1 MHLLANSSCKWR
13 AEGATL
19 APMQTPEPPRV
30 ALVSAIPPQPD
41 PNRLM
46 RTCANCGS
54 EMEERKCKL
63 ICRGCGY
70 FLSCSDYY

>member
-1 MHLLANSSCKWR
+1 
-13 AEGATL
+13 
-19 APMQTPEPPRV
+19 MQTSAPSSAARTPTARAV
-30 ALVSAIPPQPD
+30 ARQPD

-46 RTCANCGS
+46 RTCANCGA

>member
-1 MHLLANSSCKWR
+1 MQPSAPPPIL
-13 AEGATL
+13 TL
-19 APMQTPEPPRV
+19 ATVPQ
-30 ALVSAIPPQPD
+30 QPD